1 MKRLLL
7 TCTDLMTIQFM
18 VPHIRYLAENGFSV
32 DLACSVVGDRLE
44 DVKRAVGDVAKIHTL
59 RLVRSPFSPSNFKGY
74 QDLKKLLSENRY
86 DVIWTNEPVM
96 GVMTRLVARKARKS
110 GTKVIYMA
118 HGFHFFKG
126 APLFNWMMWAPL
138 EILMSRFNDILVTIN
153 WEDYNWAK
161 KHTHT
166 PIIEHIDGI
175 GVDFSHRESV
185 VSREEK
191 RTQLGITDSDILVLS
206 VGELQKRKNHEVIIK
221 AIAKI
226 NNPDIKYII
235 CGQGVLEKY
244 LLKLT
249 SSLDLQKQ
257 VFLLGY
263 RQDIPEIMSA
273 CDIFAHP
280 SVREGLGLASLEA
293 MASGLP
299 LITSNVQGV
308 PDYVENGV
316 TGYMCNPKD
325 VDAYAENMNK
335 LVYDKSLRET
345 IGTTNTTCVQKYRVE
360 EIQPVIKGILD
371 TCVSEKETSDKVTV
385 G

>member
-32 DLACSVVGDRLE
+32 DLACSVVGDRLD
-44 DVKRAVGDVAKIHTL
+44 DVKNAVGDVAKIHTL
-59 RLVRSPFSPSNFKGY
+59 RLVRSPFSPINLKGY
-74 QDLKKLLSENRY
+74 QDLKRLLSENQY
-86 DVIWTNEPVM
+86 DIIWTNEPVM
-96 GVMTRLVARKARKS
+96 GVMTRLAARTARKR

-138 EILMSRFNDILVTIN
+138 EKFMSRFNDILVTIN

-166 PIIEHIDGI
+166 PIIKHIDGI
-175 GVDFSHRESV
+175 GVDFSDRESV
-185 VSREEK
+185 ISREDK
-191 RTQLGITDSDILVLS
+191 RTQLGITEDDILVLS

-221 AIAKI
+221 AIAKLK
-226 NNPDIKYII
+226 NPNIKYII
-235 CGQGVLEKY
+235 CGQGILENY
-244 LLKLT
+244 LLRLT
-249 SSLDLQKQ
+249 SSLKLENQ

-263 RQDIPEIMSA
+263 RQDIPEIMTA

-316 TGYMCNPKD
+316 TGYMCDPKD
-325 VDAYAENMNK
+325 VNTFSENMKK
-335 LVYDKSLRET
+335 LVYNKELRCK
-345 IGTTNTTCVQKYRVE
+345 IASTNIIHVQKYRVE
-360 EIQPVIKGILD
+360 EIQPVIKAILD
-371 TCVSEKETSDKVTV
+371 SCTSEKEPITV
-385 G
+385 N

>member
-1 MKRLLL
+1 MKRILL

-44 DVKRAVGDVAKIHTL
+44 DVKNAVGNIANIHTL
-59 RLVRSPFSPSNFKGY
+59 RLVRSPFSPVNLKGY
-74 QDLKKLLSENRY
+74 GDLKKILSENEY
-86 DVIWTNEPVM
+86 DIIWTNEPVM
-96 GVMTRLVARKARKS
+96 GVMTRFAARKVRKK
-110 GTKVIYMA
+110 GTKVLYMA

-126 APLFNWMMWAPL
+126 APLLNWLMWAPT
-138 EILMSRFNDILVTIN
+138 EIIMSRFNDILVTIN

-166 PIIEHIDGI
+166 PVIKHIDGI
-175 GVDFSHRESV
+175 GVDFSDREGV
-185 VSREEK
+185 ISREEK
-191 RTQLGITDSDILVLS
+191 RTQLGIAPDDILVLS
-206 VGELQKRKNHEVIIK
+206 VGELQKRKNHRVIIE
-221 AIAKI
+221 AIANLK
-226 NNPDIKYII
+226 NDKIKYII
-235 CGQGVLEKY
+235 CGQGVLENQ
-244 LLKLT
+244 LKALVVKNN
-249 SSLDLQKQ
+249 LQKQ
-257 VFLLGY
+257 VFFPGY

-316 TGYMCNPKD
+316 TGYMCGPKD
-325 VDAYAENMNK
+325 IESFAKNLNT
-335 LVYDKSLRET
+335 LVSDKTLREK
-345 IGTTNTTCVQKYRVE
+345 IGATNTHFVQKYRIEVIE
-360 EIQPVIKGILD
+360 PVIRDILNEALS
-371 TCVSEKETSDKVTV
+371 VEKEAVEVK
-385 G
+385 

>member
-18 VPHIRYLAENGFSV
+18 VPHIRYLAANGFSV
-32 DLACSVVGDRLE
+32 ELACSVVGDRLE
-44 DVKRAVGDVAKIHTL
+44 DVKKAVGDVAKIHTL
-59 RLVRSPFSPSNFKGY
+59 RLVRSPFSPTNVKGY
-74 QDLKKLLSENRY
+74 GDLKNLLSENHY

-96 GVMTRLVARKARKS
+96 GVMTRLAARKARKK

-126 APLFNWMMWAPL
+126 APLFNWLMWAPL
-138 EILMSRFNDILVTIN
+138 EIIMSRFNDILVTIN

-161 KHTHT
+161 KHTYT
-166 PIIEHIDGI
+166 PVIEHIDGI
-175 GVDFSHRESV
+175 GVDFTQRESV
-185 VSREEK
+185 ISREEK
-191 RTQLGITDSDILVLS
+191 REQLGIAPSDILVLS

-221 AIAKI
+221 AIAKL
-226 NNPDIKYII
+226 NNPNIKYII
-235 CGQGVLEKY
+235 CGQGVLENY
-244 LLKLT
+244 LIKL
-249 SSLDLQKQ
+249 SKSLNLQNQ
-257 VFLLGY
+257 FFLLGY
-263 RQDIPEIMSA
+263 RQDIPEIMTA

-316 TGYMCNPKD
+316 TGYMCDPRD
-325 VDAYAENMNK
+325 VETFAKNMNI
-335 LVYDKSLRET
+335 LVGDEALRRK
-345 IGTTNTTCVQKYRVE
+345 IAATNVTYVQKYRVE
-360 EIQPVIKGILD
+360 EIQPVIKGIID
-371 TCVSEKETSDKVTV
+371 ACTEEKETVTV
-385 G
+385 N

>member
-1 MKRLLL
+1 MKRILL

-44 DVKRAVGDVAKIHTL
+44 DVKNAVGNVANIHTL
-59 RLVRSPFSPSNFKGY
+59 RLVRSPFSPVNLKGY
-74 QDLKKLLSENRY
+74 GDLKKVLAENEY
-86 DVIWTNEPVM
+86 DIIWTNEPVM
-96 GVMTRLVARKARKS
+96 GVMTRLAARKVRKK
-110 GTKVIYMA
+110 GTKVLYMA

-126 APLFNWMMWAPL
+126 APLLNWLMWAPT
-138 EILMSRFNDILVTIN
+138 EIIMSRFNDILVTIN

-166 PIIEHIDGI
+166 PVIKHIDGI
-175 GVDFSHRESV
+175 GVDFSDRESV
-185 VSREEK
+185 ISREEK
-191 RTQLGITDSDILVLS
+191 RTQLGIAPDDILVLS
-206 VGELQKRKNHEVIIK
+206 VGELQKRKNHRVIIE
-221 AIAKI
+221 AIANLK
-226 NNPDIKYII
+226 NDKIKYII
-235 CGQGVLEKY
+235 CGQGVLENQ
-244 LLKLT
+244 LKALAAKNN
-249 SSLDLQKQ
+249 LQNQ
-257 VFLLGY
+257 VFFPGY

-316 TGYMCNPKD
+316 TGYMCAPKD
-325 VDAYAENMNK
+325 IESFTRNLNT
-335 LVYDKSLRET
+335 LVSDKALREK
-345 IGTTNTTCVQKYRVE
+345 IGETNTDFVQKYRVE
-360 EIQPVIKGILD
+360 VIEPVIRDILNEALS
-371 TCVSEKETSDKVTV
+371 TEKETVKVN
-385 G
+385 